1 MTCEKNGDQMRITVI
16 PQTVNPNANVVLSV
30 IDPSGNTT
38 EYKMNISSNNYYY
51 DYNINLIGSYKLVAK
66 YNDVEII
73 ERFNFSYYS
82 EYDSFTSYDSAYLY
96 NLITSDGQ
104 VSEDG
109 KLIVSNDNLPITT
122 YTYEFTPLFMIIS
135 CALFV
140 CDIAIRKLRWQ
151 DIKDIFTRKKKVN

>member
-1 MTCEKNGDQMRITVI
+1 MSIYRSYLLWAI
-16 PQTVNPNANVVLSV
+16 
-30 IDPSGNTT
+30 
-38 EYKMNISSNNYYY
+38 YY
-51 DYNINLIGSYKLVAK
+51 DIKLPPFLILEVL
-66 YNDVEII
+66 IT
-73 ERFNFSYYS
+73 RFNFSYYS